1 MHSLSPEIGSCLV
14 GASEM
19 RHEPGTPRRFTT
31 EIIVAPGLSSAPPRP
46 CTPLHALWL
55 AAECVGLKAQNAA
68 LQAAVA
74 DLYEQLDAARAQ
86 HVTDAAKI
94 ASLLCQKQDLTRA
107 VHRTAC
113 AG

>member
-1 MHSLSPEIGSCLV
+1 MHSLSPEIGSSLV

-19 RHEPGTPRRFTT
+19 RHEPEAPRRFVA
-31 EIIVAPGLSSAPPRP
+31 EIIVASGLSSAPPRP
-46 CTPLHALWL
+46 GTPLHTLWL

-68 LQAAVA
+68 LEAAVA

-86 HVTDAAKI
+86 HGTDAAKI
-94 ASLLCQKQDLTRA
+94 ASLLRQKQGLTRA